1 GKMPVRA
8 GFNIAYLNDNYL
20 NSVYN
25 SAILTNNGLSSLR
38 SLASL
43 NARADAPPKID
54 TPAFQFT
61 TATLAQFNLSPS
73 APPIEGMIDPNLATP
88 YVEQWVFALQQEVKG
103 WVFEE
108 RYVGNHA
115 LKMFRGID
123 LNQINIRQGDF
134 LNDFIRARS
143 NAFASSDAAKG
154 FVPTY
159 NPSVPGSQPLTYL
172 TQLPAAALTNT
183 TLLGNIRTGE
193 IGTYAQ
199 NLMSMFPYPA
209 LGLSFFPNP
218 YVLYATEMTN
228 LSTANYNSLQLEV
241 RKHTHNGFQFQANY
255 TFSKALTDSNA
266 FRALDPQ

>member
-1 GKMPVRA
+1 YALDNIKLRRNLTFTFGMRWDYFAPVDETDGLASMPHGQNPIQTLLGNATLDFTGTSAGYPFYKKDLNNFAPNVALAWDPRGDGKMSVRA

-54 TPAFQFT
+54 TPAFQFPT
-61 TATLAQFNLSPS
+61 TTLAQFNLSPS

-88 YVEQWVFALQQEVKG
+88 YVEQWVFALQQEAKG

-123 LNQINIRQGDF
+123 LNQINI
-134 LNDFIRARS
+134 
-143 NAFASSDAAKG
+143 
-154 FVPTY
+154 
-159 NPSVPGSQPLTYL
+159 
-172 TQLPAAALTNT
+172 
-183 TLLGNIRTGE
+183 
-193 IGTYAQ
+193 
-199 NLMSMFPYPA
+199 
-209 LGLSFFPNP
+209 
-218 YVLYATEMTN
+218 
-228 LSTANYNSLQLEV
+228 
-241 RKHTHNGFQFQANY
+241 
-255 TFSKALTDSNA
+255 
-266 FRALDPQ
+266 